1 MRIKGLEIC
10 NFKVFDEKFDKVDDI
25 SKASLVLMNGPNGYG
40 KTTIFD
46 AIELALTGEIKRI
59 NTYNNELGVKKNEA
73 YKSMILVADETKDAY
88 VKLILE
94 NNTNVIEIQRLYSGS
109 NQSKKSGSV
118 VFNPTKFF
126 EKLKCKVVIDGHNAE
141 DIDTALTELK
151 LNNIGD
157 FYDKCCFLSQD
168 EHLIFLKE
176 ANKDKAN
183 GLNFLFELPIE
194 RKTELDRLSEILQQ
208 LKNQNKTKSVGYIN
222 LLEKNE
228 EELKSEISKLEND
241 IEQINNI
248 SVDNTISYQRIFPNK
263 EIDWDKENVSLSGK
277 LFDQGLI
284 EINNLIFFSEH
295 QEECINYLWNKPYKD
310 MQKPFI
316 GSDSILFN
324 DNPLEFTYRY
334 YSLINNE
341 KQIET
346 DYNKQKNYIN
356 LKDYIEKRQLDK
368 ISWQFIREEKV
379 FNEDTI
385 ELIKNKLQQISGL
398 KETQNSISSV
408 ISKIMETRTS
418 FIGYI
423 DDAINKEIIDG
434 KACPLCGTPYSQKEE
449 LVKSMEEE
457 TKKLQSLCDQSS
469 QQIITMLD
477 ELYTNY
483 FNSLLVNLLKK
494 NDSISDS
501 IYRRLQQVKVKKPDV
516 EKIRGLL
523 QKININIPI
532 LYKED
537 HSLVEKGYN
546 DLVKEINSKLRTI
559 SEDVEL
565 ELVSKEFYRIFEFY
579 YENNKELFLNMKCKM
594 LHLKKN
600 YIEHSFFNSSMKE
613 LNEKKTMLETTNK
626 RLHKLKEIYNE
637 IWEYQNTINDGVR
650 EYKKKIIG
658 DIEPLLYIYTAKI
671 LQQKFNGKSIY
682 ISTDDA
688 CNSIKFVNSK
698 NDDQDILYSMSSG
711 QLAAVSIAFL
721 LCMNQVYCGKE
732 FPILLI
738 DDPIQTIDD
747 VNMVGLV
754 DILRYEFED
763 RQIFMSTHEQKFEWY
778 LRYKY
783 EKTDGTIKLFNMK
796 NILLQNDNQ

>member
-1 MRIKGLEIC
+1 MRIKGLKIC
-10 NFKVFDEKFDKVDDI
+10 NFKVFDEKFDKIDDI

-59 NTYNNELGVKKNEA
+59 NTYNDELGVKKNEA

-94 NNTNVIEIQRLYSGS
+94 NSENVIELQRLYSGS
-109 NQSKKSGSV
+109 NQSKKGGSV

-126 EKLKCKVVIDGHNAE
+126 EKLKCKLVIDGQNVE
-141 DIDTALTELK
+141 DIDTTLTELK

-194 RKTELDRLSEILQQ
+194 RKKELDKLNAILQQ
-208 LKNQNKTKSVGYIN
+208 LRNQKKTKSVGYIN
-222 LLEKNE
+222 QLEKSE

-241 IEQINNI
+241 IGKINM
-248 SVDNTISYQRIFPNK
+248 SVENTISYQRIFPKK
-263 EIDWDKENVSLSGK
+263 EIDWDRETVSLSGK
-277 LFDQGLI
+277 SFDKGLI
-284 EINNLIFFSEH
+284 EIKNLIFFSEH

-310 MQKPFI
+310 MQKPFSGI
-316 GSDSILFN
+316 DSISFD

-346 DYNKQKNYIN
+346 NYNKQKNYN
-356 LKDYIEKRQLDK
+356 KLKDYIEKRQLDK
-368 ISWQFIREEKV
+368 ISWEFLREEKL

-385 ELIKNKLQQISGL
+385 ESIKNKLQQISVV

-408 ISKIMETRTS
+408 ITKIIETRTS

-423 DDAINKEIIDG
+423 DDAMKKEIING

-449 LVKSMEEE
+449 LVKSIEEE
-457 TKKLQSLCDQSS
+457 TKKLKSLCDQSS
-469 QQIITMLD
+469 QQISNMLD
-477 ELYTNY
+477 ELYKNY
-483 FNSLLVNLLKK
+483 FNSLLANLLKK

-516 EKIRGLL
+516 EKIRELL

-532 LYKED
+532 LYQED

-546 DLVKEINSKLRTI
+546 DLVKVINSKLRAI
-559 SEDVEL
+559 SENIEL

-579 YENNKELFLNMKCKM
+579 YEKNNELFLNVKCKM

-613 LNEKKTMLETTNK
+613 LNEKKTMLRTMDK
-626 RLHKLKEIYNE
+626 RLRKLKEIYNE
-637 IWEYQNTINDGVR
+637 ICEYQNAINDGIR

-682 ISTDDA
+682 ISTDDE
-688 CNSIKFVNSK
+688 CNSIKFVNSE

-711 QLAAVSIAFL
+711 QLAAVSISFL

-796 NILLQNDNQ
+796 NILLQNDIQ